1 MTLPH
6 EEINALKI
14 TREFLY
20 KLLIV
25 KGTPTWIKNEARCC
39 LRHYPLV
46 IDDNGC
52 ESVRV
57 SAKGSKQKRN
67 SPGV

>member
-6 EEINALKI
+6 EEVNALKM

-25 KGTPTWIKNEARCC
+25 KGTPKWIKDEARYC
-39 LRHYPLV
+39 LRHYPIV
-46 IDDNGC
+46 IDDTYCSGKVSKLNYKAKQPR
-52 ESVRV
+52 RV
-57 SAKGSKQKRN
+57 T
-67 SPGV
+67 

>member
-6 EEINALKI
+6 EEVNALKM

-25 KGTPTWIKNEARCC
+25 KGTPKWIKDEGAVLGTIR
-39 LRHYPLV
+39 L
-46 IDDNGC
+46 
-52 ESVRV
+52 
-57 SAKGSKQKRN
+57 
-67 SPGV
+67 

>member
-6 EEINALKI
+6 EEVNSLKI

-25 KGTPTWIKNEARCC
+25 KGTPKWIKDEARCC
-39 LRHYPLV
+39 LRHYPIV
-46 IDDNGC
+46 IDDKYC
-52 ESVRV
+52 
-57 SAKGSKQKRN
+57 SKEDK
-67 SPGV
+67 

>member
-6 EEINALKI
+6 EEVNALKM

-25 KGTPTWIKNEARCC
+25 KGTPKWIKDEARCC
-39 LRHYPLV
+39 LRHYPIV
-46 IDDNGC
+46 IDDTYCSGKA
-52 ESVRV
+52 SKLDYK
-57 SAKGSKQKRN
+57 AKQPR
-67 SPGV
+67 GVT

>member
-6 EEINALKI
+6 EEVNSLKI

-25 KGTPTWIKNEARCC
+25 KGTPKWIKDEARCC
-39 LRHYPLV
+39 LRHYPIV
-46 IDDNGC
+46 IDDKHCSGKA
-52 ESVRV
+52 SKLDYK
-57 SAKGSKQKRN
+57 AKQPRH
-67 SPGV
+67 VT

>member
-6 EEINALKI
+6 EEVNALKM

-25 KGTPTWIKNEARCC
+25 KGTPKWIKDEARCC
-39 LRHYPLV
+39 LRHYPIV
-46 IDDNGC
+46 IDDKHCSGK
-52 ESVRV
+52 
-57 SAKGSKQKRN
+57 ASKLD
-67 SPGV
+67 

>member
-6 EEINALKI
+6 EEVNALKM

-25 KGTPTWIKNEARCC
+25 KGTPKWIKDEARYC
-39 LRHYPLV
+39 LRHYPIV
-46 IDDNGC
+46 IDDTYC
-52 ESVRV
+52 S
-57 SAKGSKQKRN
+57 KGDK
-67 SPGV
+67 

>member
-6 EEINALKI
+6 EERYSLLM

-39 LRHYPLV
+39 LRHYPIV
-46 IDDNGC
+46 IDDKHC
-52 ESVRV
+52 SV
-57 SAKGSKQKRN
+57 KTSKLD
-67 SPGV
+67 

>member
-6 EEINALKI
+6 EEVNALKM

-25 KGTPTWIKNEARCC
+25 KGTPKWIKDEARCC
-39 LRHYPLV
+39 LRHYPIV
-46 IDDNGC
+46 IDDTYC
-52 ESVRV
+52 DPVRA
-57 SAKGSKQKRN
+57 SAKGSK
-67 SPGV
+67 